1 MHISANEQTYQVAQP
16 TDTPTAPL
24 TATPWGSPTPTAGG
38 SSPNTTPTD
47 PPFPLLITLVNGR
60 FFPNPSNNGAF
71 NATTA
76 TPPVFSQQFPVV
88 GFNPPSN
95 VSIGCTHTAY
105 QETRPFTDVI
115 PGTPGTPCVEQPAQ
129 FPRTGTPT
137 VQAGVVGSPDPFHAV
152 FTGQIDATGSGA
164 ATFNFWSDDGWALS
178 IGPKVNGNGEQPSYV
193 SGDFT
198 PPTPNAGTPWPT
210 GPFTQYRVV
219 GRFDQVTGVTY
230 RSVTV
235 NFPASGYYPFEL
247 DYSECCGGQLS
258 LLMGSSTGD
267 PIPPGPTPV
276 VELRAVAA
284 IGQNPTSLV
293 TPPAVPTPY
302 KVLNLWAVG
311 QSNSESF
318 IQYGDPSNPSGVSWS
333 TVNNVPNVGPLN
345 GVTTAKR
352 ATDRWDAWAAGDSGI
367 LHYDT
372 STQPP
377 RLWEIAVGATGANAV
392 AARDV
397 NEVWAVG
404 NNSSIQKYN
413 GTVWVAQTPSA
424 VPTGVTFTGVALYAY
439 DDTLNVHHKGLRAV
453 GYRGAAVSHDRQP
466 FFARMEDDSWTVATF
481 SDAGPDAFLNTIDMF
496 DKNYA
501 WAMGAYVDTPAH
513 YRALIYHWD
522 GVAWNRVEASASVGG
537 INPGVTY
544 NELRSVWM
552 TGGGDVWAVG
562 RYSDAAESP
571 PALATL
577 RPYVLRWSD
586 SNDRWVRVDTT
597 LPGVGSQLLGIT
609 TIPNQGAVLTTT
621 WAVGSY
627 AATAGGTIPWI
638 EEVKKAPLAPAH
650 STSYY
655 ETTLELN
662 TNLPSS
668 PFAQGCRAAQNRE
681 QGIMILD
688 FGAPRNFG
696 TAQNPQY
703 GTLLTFTDKPA
714 SIVATTPSD
723 PDITKASKQFIYG
736 YGSCYVPGPL
746 TQHLVLALGI
756 NNTSANLEG
765 TPIPQAELTSG
776 HAKAWAN
783 LVDDVYQYSKN
794 YPGLIDRVSGA
805 IDAEP
810 NFVPYLDPVAGT
822 RRFDTPANNSTY
834 TWVSNFL
841 PQKAQQ
847 VYYNFGSTDGYPGGA
862 PGGGIAPAG
871 TCCSGWTAEQL
882 YKTSYG
888 LGAAHVIPEIYKLPY
903 SMSWHRVARWSYD
916 NGQVY
921 PLFFDGLMSDCRAV
935 GSTGCTQLDPAID
948 PNGALTN
955 FHFTNDQAWQVFWH
969 QLNVDLKTSQNLP
982 WSTDIRK
989 NDQ

>member
-1 MHISANEQTYQVAQP
+1 M
-16 TDTPTAPL
+16 
-24 TATPWGSPTPTAGG
+24 
-38 SSPNTTPTD
+38 
-47 PPFPLLITLVNGR
+47 
-60 FFPNPSNNGAF
+60 
-71 NATTA
+71 
-76 TPPVFSQQFPVV
+76 
-88 GFNPPSN
+88 
-95 VSIGCTHTAY
+95 
-105 QETRPFTDVI
+105 
-115 PGTPGTPCVEQPAQ
+115 
-129 FPRTGTPT
+129 
-137 VQAGVVGSPDPFHAV
+137 
-152 FTGQIDATGSGA
+152 
-164 ATFNFWSDDGWALS
+164 
-178 IGPKVNGNGEQPSYV
+178 
-193 SGDFT
+193 
-198 PPTPNAGTPWPT
+198 
-210 GPFTQYRVV
+210 
-219 GRFDQVTGVTY
+219 
-230 RSVTV
+230 
-235 NFPASGYYPFEL
+235 
-247 DYSECCGGQLS
+247 
-258 LLMGSSTGD
+258 
-267 PIPPGPTPV
+267 
-276 VELRAVAA
+276 
-284 IGQNPTSLV
+284 
-293 TPPAVPTPY
+293 
-302 KVLNLWAVG
+302 G

-333 TVNNVPNVGPLN
+333 TVSNVPNVGPLN
-345 GVTTAKR
+345 GVATAKS

-377 RLWEIAVGATGANAV
+377 RFWDIATGATGANAV
-392 AARDV
+392 AARNL

-404 NNSSIQKYN
+404 NNSSIQQYN
-413 GTVWVAQTPSA
+413 GNAWTVVTPVA
-424 VPTGVTFTGVALYAY
+424 VPTGVTFTGVAL
-439 DDTLNVHHKGLRAV
+439 TENGLHAV
-453 GYRGAAVSHDRQP
+453 GYTGSAANHNRQP
-466 FFARMEDDSWTVATF
+466 FFVNKSNATWATVPY
-481 SDAGPDAFLNTIDMF
+481 DNAGTDAFFNAVDVF

-501 WAMGAYVDTPAH
+501 WAVGAYADTPGH
-513 YRALIYHWD
+513 YHARIYHWD
-522 GVAWNRVEASASVGG
+522 GARWSRVETSAGG
-537 INPGVTY
+537 INPGTTY
-544 NELRSVWM
+544 NELRSVWI
-552 TGGGDVWAVG
+552 TGGGDVWAAG
-562 RYSDAAESP
+562 RYSDATESP
-571 PALATL
+571 PSLASL

-586 SNDRWVRVDTT
+586 SNDGWVRVDTT

-627 AATAGGTIPWI
+627 AAAAGGTIPWI

-662 TNLPSS
+662 TSLPSS

-681 QGIMILD
+681 QGIVILD

-723 PDITKASKQFIYG
+723 ADITKASKQFIYG
-736 YGSCYVPGPL
+736 YGTCYVPGPL

-756 NNTSANLEG
+756 NNTSANPQG

-776 HAKAWAN
+776 HAQAWAN
-783 LVDDVYQYSKN
+783 LVDDVHRYAQNN

-822 RRFDTPANNSTY
+822 RRFDYPANNSTY

-841 PQKAQQ
+841 PQKAPK

-882 YKTSYG
+882 YTISYG

-903 SMSWHRVARWSYD
+903 AASWHRVARWSYD
-916 NGQVY
+916 TGQVY

-935 GSTGCTQLDPAID
+935 GSTGCTQLDPAVD